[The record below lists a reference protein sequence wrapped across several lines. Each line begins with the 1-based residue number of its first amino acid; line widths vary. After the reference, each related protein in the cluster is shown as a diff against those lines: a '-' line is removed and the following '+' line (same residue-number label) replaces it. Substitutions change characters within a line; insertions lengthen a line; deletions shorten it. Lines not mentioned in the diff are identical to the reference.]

1 VRPGNAEAAESGA
14 ARRAPSKWV
23 VLGLVFFPL
32 LLADQW
38 TKFLAVERLTYLFQR
53 FGIRETARQWA
64 AFYQLKHLEGLA
76 REPYVVWKPVWRMS
90 YAENTGSAFGLF
102 RSLPDGFRVGF
113 FLLVSLVAVAYI
125 LWYYRK
131 LRRDQRWLQLSLAF
145 VLTGALGNF
154 ADRASRGYVVD
165 FIQWHWWNRPD
176 LYWPTFNVADALIVV
191 GVAML
196 VVHPAEKGARRGSG
210 SGTASPPAP

>member
-1 VRPGNAEAAESGA
+1 VRPGNVEAAESGA

-38 TKFLAVERLTYLFQR
+38 TKFLAV
-53 FGIRETARQWA
+53 
-64 AFYQLKHLEGLA
+64 
-76 REPYVVWKPVWRMS
+76 EPYVVWKPVWRMS